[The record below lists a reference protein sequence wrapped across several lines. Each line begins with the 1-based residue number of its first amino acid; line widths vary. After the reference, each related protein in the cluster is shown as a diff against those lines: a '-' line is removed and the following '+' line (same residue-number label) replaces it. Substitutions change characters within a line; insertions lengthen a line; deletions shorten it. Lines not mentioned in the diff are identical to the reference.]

1 MTREETQVIYAQLE
15 TEALYALRSLSRD
28 LVYQC
33 YGKVK
38 MAQQLLAIDAA
49 QAAELNTLLVRN
61 GLNNP
66 QYVRETYARP
76 MEVCCND

>member
-1 MTREETQVIYAQLE
+1 MTREETQEIYAQLE
-15 TEALYALRSLSRD
+15 KEALYALRSLSRD
-28 LVYQC
+28 LVHEC

-66 QYVRETYARP
+66 QYVRETYGGALQ
-76 MEVCCND
+76 

>member
-1 MTREETQVIYAQLE
+1 MTREETQVIYKQLE
-15 TEALYALRSLSRD
+15 KEALYALRSLSRD

-49 QAAELNTLLVRN
+49 QAAELNTLLIRN

-66 QYVRETYARP
+66 QYVRENYGGALQ
-76 MEVCCND
+76 

>member
-1 MTREETQVIYAQLE
+1 MTREETQVIYKQLE
-15 TEALYALRSLSRD
+15 KEALYALRSLSRD

-49 QAAELNTLLVRN
+49 QAAELNFLLVRN

-66 QYVRETYARP
+66 QYVRETYGG
-76 MEVCCND
+76 VLH

>member
-1 MTREETQVIYAQLE
+1 MTREKTQEIYEQLE
-15 TEALYALRSLSRD
+15 KEALYALRSLSRD
-28 LVYQC
+28 LVYEC

-38 MAQQLLAIDAA
+38 MALVLDAIDTA

-66 QYVRETYARP
+66 QYVRETYGGAL
-76 MEVCCND
+76 E

>member
-1 MTREETQVIYAQLE
+1 MTREETQEIYVQLE
-15 TEALYALRSLSRD
+15 KEALYALRSLSRD

-38 MAQQLLAIDAA
+38 MAQQLFAIDAA
-49 QAAELNTLLVRN
+49 QAAELNTLLIRN

-66 QYVRETYARP
+66 QYVRETYGG
-76 MEVCCND
+76 VLQ